1 MHIRAGTLA
10 DDAELSADVCVVG
23 AGPAGMV
30 LTKRLARNGRSVVLL
45 EAGGQKGPGKSL
57 ALYRGQTV
65 DPSFHLPPDQDRT
78 RGLGGTSA
86 LWGGRCMPFD
96 PIDFE
101 PRAHVP
107 NSGWPV
113 TYDELRPWYEQAQTY
128 VDCGPYSYDSDAS
141 GLTGA
146 LVDGLQSDVL
156 QTRSLERW
164 SPPTHFGK
172 SLGPDLFSDT
182 NVSVVTEAV
191 VTGFARGSDNAVDA
205 VQCQTVNARR
215 RFRVKAQEFV
225 LACGGLETTR
235 LLLASRSDDRPALGD
250 HSGWLGRGYMC
261 HLRGVIA
268 RIVLE
273 PGRKLLFGYETD
285 PDGIYVRRRFTI
297 SPEAQREE
305 ELMNL
310 YALLDRPLMGDA
322 SHGSASLSLIYL
334 LKRILG
340 GASDEAEIATGRF
353 ALYRQHLRN
362 LVFGAPEVLSVLPK
376 FGRDRFLSGRRMP
389 SLLLSSDDTRF
400 YLQFHA
406 EQSPIRESA
415 VTLSDERDAT
425 GMPMLRI
432 DPQVADADVSAIR
445 RAHNVIDR
453 ELRASGAGRLE
464 FLEEDVEASIRACK
478 CTLGHHI
485 GTTRMAAD
493 PSEGVVDADAKIHG
507 VKNLYVASASIFP
520 TSSQAHP
527 TLTVLAFALR
537 LAEHLKDRR

>member
-1 MHIRAGTLA
+1 MHIKAGTLTEG
-10 DDAELSADVCVVG
+10 AELSGDVCVVG
-23 AGPAGMV
+23 AGPAGLV
-30 LTKRLARNGRSVVLL
+30 LAERLAKTGQSVILL
-45 EAGGQKGPGKSL
+45 EAGGLKGPGKSL
-57 ALYRGQTV
+57 SLYRGQTV
-65 DPSFHLPPDQDRT
+65 DPGFHLPPDQDRT

-86 LWGGRCMPFD
+86 MWGGRCMPFD

-101 PRAHVP
+101 ARAHVP

-113 TYDELRPWYEQAQTY
+113 SYQDLKPWYEQAQGY
-128 VDCGPYSYDSDAS
+128 VDCGPFVYDSDAS
-141 GLTGA
+141 GLAGS
-146 LVDGLQSDVL
+146 LVDGLQGEAL

-172 SLGPDLFSDT
+172 SLGPELVENSS
-182 NVSVVTEAV
+182 VSVVTEAV
-191 VTGFARGSDNAVDA
+191 VTGFERGPDEAIQSVH
-205 VQCQTVNARR
+205 CQSAKSKR
-215 RFRVKAQEFV
+215 RFRVRAKQFV

-235 LLLASRSDDRPALGD
+235 LLLASASPDRPALGD
-250 HSGWLGRGYMC
+250 QSGWLGRGYMC

-273 PGRKLLFGYETD
+273 PGGKLIFGYETD
-285 PDGIYVRRRFTI
+285 PGGVYVRRRFTI
-297 SPEAQREE
+297 SPEVQRAER
-305 ELMNL
+305 LMNI

-340 GASDEAEIATGRF
+340 GASDEAETGSGRF
-353 ALYRQHLRN
+353 ALYRKHLRN

-389 SLLLSSDDTRF
+389 SLLLSSDDTHF

-406 EQSPIRESA
+406 EQSPVRDST
-415 VTLSDERDAT
+415 VTLCDERDAT

-432 DPQVADADVSAIR
+432 APHIPDGDVAAVR
-445 RAHNVIDR
+445 RAHEVIDR
-453 ELRASGAGRLE
+453 ELQASGVGRLE

-485 GTTRMAAD
+485 GTTRMASD
-493 PSEGVVDADAKIHG
+493 PDAGVVDADAKVHG
-507 VKNLYVASASIFP
+507 VKNLYIASASIFP

-527 TLTVLAFALR
+527 TLTILAFALR
-537 LAEHLKDRR
+537 LADHLKDRT